1 MATAPFLEDL
11 MLMVSLFSLKL
22 TKVTFSIANT
32 TEVDDVV
39 VNGSLVWSSAV
50 VGIVGLRLSQGV
62 MLPLFN
68 VLFLITC
75 YLLPSVLVPSVL

>member
-22 TKVTFSIANT
+22 TKDTFSIANT

-39 VNGSLVWSSAV
+39 VNWSLVWSSAV
-50 VGIVGLRLSQGV
+50 LGIVGLRLSQGV

-68 VLFLITC
+68 ILFLITC
-75 YLLPSVLVPSVL
+75 YLVVQLICN

>member
-1 MATAPFLEDL
+1 
-11 MLMVSLFSLKL
+11 MLMVNLFSLKL
-22 TKVTFSIANT
+22 TKVTFSITNT

-68 VLFLITC
+68 ILFLITC
-75 YLLPSVLVPSVL
+75 YLVVQLICN

>member
-1 MATAPFLEDL
+1 

-39 VNGSLVWSSAV
+39 VNWSLVWSSAV

-75 YLLPSVLVPSVL
+75 YLVVQLICN